1 MTRKAVNPTVSGI
14 SPAQGLVGTAVNVTI
29 TGTGFG
35 PGATIQAGTSITVSN
50 VSVSSSTTITAT
62 FTIQNSADAG
72 GNWNVTVTSG
82 GQTSTSKTFFVQI
95 PTSLNV
101 ISVNLIANGA
111 NGGCKSTDYGIHV
124 DVKYQVQD
132 QNTHAIQS
140 AAMIPQESVNGSGW
154 GDILTTFYTNGN
166 GTYDDAPLGTCA
178 TKSFNMNVTQAVR
191 MDVNGGYYNVRTNNF
206 NVIGSSVGH
215 GSISNGSDI
224 KKTR

>member
-1 MTRKAVNPTVSGI
+1 MPEWRKIFDAEGRESHGKRYQSCSRLSRDSGKRYHYRDRLRSGRYHI
-14 SPAQGLVGTAVNVTI
+14 
-29 TGTGFG
+29 
-35 PGATIQAGTSITVSN
+35 IQAGTSITVSN

-166 GTYDDAPLGTCA
+166 RDI
-178 TKSFNMNVTQAVR
+178 R
-191 MDVNGGYYNVRTNNF
+191 RRTARHMCN
-206 NVIGSSVGH
+206 
-215 GSISNGSDI
+215 
-224 KKTR
+224 